1 MCVEEEFSQD
11 PIFASPGSN
20 IVDGSEARV
29 ATMSEYDV
37 QMASTGSANEAPGDY
52 SKRMRDKKIMLAQY
66 PGPDAKRFYSW
77 TNGPLAKHLANKDAP
92 DKMPDVVMD
101 LSYALDHKPG
111 EVIKLKYAE
120 NDPLEN
126 KIADSGENIYT
137 SIFETPKLKFSTP
150 DKRGRPTCSTAY
162 T

>member
-1 MCVEEEFSQD
+1 MRSGPPAGCGWVSGYAGQRHYRAD
-11 PIFASPGSN
+11 QI
-20 IVDGSEARV
+20 RR
-29 ATMSEYDV
+29 TYV

-111 EVIKLKYAE
+111 EVVKLKYAE
-120 NDPLEN
+120 HDPLEN
-126 KIADSGENIYT
+126 KIADS
-137 SIFETPKLKFSTP
+137 
-150 DKRGRPTCSTAY
+150 
-162 T
+162 

>member
-1 MCVEEEFSQD
+1 MC
-11 PIFASPGSN
+11 
-20 IVDGSEARV
+20 VDGSEARV

-101 LSYALDHKPG
+101 LAQLCVGPQARRSGQA
-111 EVIKLKYAE
+111 
-120 NDPLEN
+120 
-126 KIADSGENIYT
+126 KIRRT
-137 SIFETPKLKFSTP
+137 
-150 DKRGRPTCSTAY
+150 
-162 T
+162 

>member
-1 MCVEEEFSQD
+1 MRMWCRARSATLLLSYGVAQWLC
-11 PIFASPGSN
+11 APGH
-20 IVDGSEARV
+20 
-29 ATMSEYDV
+29 YK
-37 QMASTGSANEAPGDY
+37 MASTGSASEAPGDY

-111 EVIKLKYAE
+111 EVVELKYAE
-120 NDPLEN
+120 RDPLEN
-126 KIADSGENIYT
+126 KIADSGENIC
-137 SIFETPKLKFSTP
+137 
-150 DKRGRPTCSTAY
+150 D
-162 T
+162 

>member
-1 MCVEEEFSQD
+1 MCVEKEFSQD

-77 TNGPLAKHLANKDAP
+77 INGPLAKHLANKDAP

-101 LSYALDHKPG
+101 LSC
-111 EVIKLKYAE
+111 EI
-120 NDPLEN
+120 
-126 KIADSGENIYT
+126 
-137 SIFETPKLKFSTP
+137 
-150 DKRGRPTCSTAY
+150 R
-162 T
+162 

>member
-1 MCVEEEFSQD
+1 M
-11 PIFASPGSN
+11 
-20 IVDGSEARV
+20 DGSEARV

-101 LSYALDHKPG
+101 LSYALDHKSQARRG
-111 EVIKLKYAE
+111 SRAEVCR
-120 NDPLEN
+120 
-126 KIADSGENIYT
+126 T
-137 SIFETPKLKFSTP
+137 
-150 DKRGRPTCSTAY
+150 
-162 T
+162 